1 MNHVFT
7 LIGIAVV
14 AKYAYKKV
22 RAVKALRDENLELRM
37 KLAKH
42 GIE

>member
-14 AKYAYKKV
+14 AKFAYKKV
-22 RAVKALRDENLELRM
+22 RAVKALREENIALRM
-37 KLAKH
+37 KLAAH